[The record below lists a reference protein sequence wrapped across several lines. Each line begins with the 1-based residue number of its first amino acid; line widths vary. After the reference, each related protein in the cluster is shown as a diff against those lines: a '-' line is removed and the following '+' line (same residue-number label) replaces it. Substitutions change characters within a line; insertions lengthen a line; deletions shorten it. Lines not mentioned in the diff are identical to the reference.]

1 MEEITKKISVAR
13 RRLMVNQFLKI
24 IAWSLFLGFVVIAV
38 GVAVPKIWHLGSLE
52 SVEASQFWNAAWIIG
67 GAVITMLVAAGITIA
82 KRQSITDVAVE
93 VDRRFNLKSRLS
105 SASAMTDQQRRSAAG
120 EALTADAV
128 RQAEVIDVGE
138 QFPVQP
144 NWSIALPLIPM
155 LLVGLLLTIPNA
167 KIETPTT
174 DPTAL
179 AGTRE
184 VSEVKSAV
192 EELKKKVREKKLT
205 KGLSNIE
212 MNFDEIQK
220 SIDNA
225 KGEKQQDARKK
236 TLIKLNNIKKQ
247 IAQEQSKLGSSKDF
261 KAALN
266 KLKNVGQGPAK
277 KLADA
282 MQKGDFKAAEKAI
295 QDLADKLRSGDLSKS
310 DQQRLA
316 KDLQKMAKQFKA
328 IAREQQ
334 QKKQE
339 LKKQIAQAA
348 QQGDLGKA
356 AKLQQKLEQM
366 EKQDP
371 QKQKMQDLA
380 NQLQKCA
387 QCMNPGQAKAGK
399 NGNPQPGPQPDGE
412 MQNAESQMQDAGD
425 QLEDLAKQMRQMQK
439 EMDRL
444 QDLEDLDDAIEQCKN
459 GMCPGGKPGKKPGDG
474 MGAGKG
480 FGERP
485 QQEEVTGNYKS
496 RVRGKLQKG
505 QMILTGKADGENLT
519 GRTTREAREILEA
532 SMSSQSDPL
541 ENQVL
546 PKSQREHAKQYFESL
561 REGF

>member
-348 QQGDLGKA
+348 QQGDLEKA

-439 EMDRL
+439 EMDQL